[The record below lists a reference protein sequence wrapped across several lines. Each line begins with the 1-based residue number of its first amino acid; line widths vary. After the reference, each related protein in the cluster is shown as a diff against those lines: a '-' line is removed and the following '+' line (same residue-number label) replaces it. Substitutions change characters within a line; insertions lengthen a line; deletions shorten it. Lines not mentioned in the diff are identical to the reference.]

1 VALVVAFALAL
12 VPVLARADAPPDP
25 LFAEEDAGEASE
37 PQGFPDPLEGLNR
50 VVFRMN
56 RGVDDYLIDP
66 LTTAYCT
73 VVPGPARRAV
83 RRALANLDA
92 PAVFVNDVLQL
103 APRDAGTTAARFAVN
118 TTVGVVGL
126 FDVAERMGLEAHSSD
141 FGQTLAL
148 YGVPSGAFLVL
159 PVLGPTNVRDGTG
172 FLVDVLFHPMS
183 YILTPGATVVY
194 ASIQEGTAGFTAR
207 AAHGDELKALEA
219 SSMDYYAALR
229 SAFYQNRMA
238 EIYTRREEWRPV
250 TVAKR

>member
-1 VALVVAFALAL
+1 VALVALAL
-12 VPVLARADAPPDP
+12 AMVPVLARAETPPDP
-25 LFAEEDAGEASE
+25 LFGDEEAGVSAAAPES
-37 PQGFPDPLEGLNR
+37 FPDPLEGLNR
-50 VVFRMN
+50 AVFRMN
-56 RGVDDYLIDP
+56 RGVDDFVIGP
-66 LTTAYCT
+66 LTIVYRT

-92 PAVFVNDVLQL
+92 PAVFVNDMLQL

-126 FDVAERMGLEAHSSD
+126 FDVAAHMGLEAHTSD

-148 YGVPSGAFLVL
+148 YGVPSGPFLVL

-172 FLVDVLFHPMS
+172 FVVDVLFHPMS
-183 YILTPGATVVY
+183 YLLTPGATVVY

-207 AAHGDELKALEA
+207 DAHGAELKALEA

-229 SAFYQNRMA
+229 NAYYQNRMA
-238 EIYTRREEWRPV
+238 EIYARREAWRPV
-250 TVAKR
+250 TVATR